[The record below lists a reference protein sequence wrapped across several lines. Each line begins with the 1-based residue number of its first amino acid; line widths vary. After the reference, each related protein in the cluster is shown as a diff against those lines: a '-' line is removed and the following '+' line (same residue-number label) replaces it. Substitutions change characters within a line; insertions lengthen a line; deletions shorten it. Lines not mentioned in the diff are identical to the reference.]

1 MPETSLLYC
10 AYKESVNLCNVNV
23 NSWYKTV
30 VFLSEKIGTTCNI
43 SLSRY
48 KNLSLSVFKQ
58 YLKKFI
64 RNNFLKYWSKR
75 QQEGKSNGKLTTYF
89 KIKDNFGIE
98 NYLFMKNFE
107 HIKIICNLLI
117 TLRIESGRYEIT
129 KDKDGYNGKKIPL
142 ERSNRICQLCRGNCV
157 EDETHFLI
165 DCP

>member
-1 MPETSLLYC
+1 MIFNKECKLIKCSFSVNDYKLECVKEYKYLGLFIGCKTSLLYC
-10 AYKESVNLCNVNV
+10 AYKESLNLCNINV

-30 VFLSEKIGTTCNI
+30 VFLSEMIGTNI

-48 KNLSLSVFKQ
+48 KKLSLPVFKQ

-64 RNNFLKYWSKR
+64 RNNFLQYWSKR

-107 HIKIICNLLI
+107 HRKIICNLLI
-117 TLRIESGRYEIT
+117 S
-129 KDKDGYNGKKIPL
+129 L
-142 ERSNRICQLCRGNCV
+142 ELKVADMR
-157 EDETHFLI
+157 
-165 DCP
+165 

>member
-10 AYKESVNLCNVNV
+10 AYKESVNLCNINV
-23 NSWYKTV
+23 SSWYKTV
-30 VFLSEKIGTTCNI
+30 VFLSEKIGT
-43 SLSRY
+43 RY

-64 RNNFLKYWSKR
+64 RNIFLQYWSKR

-107 HIKIICNLLI
+107 HRKIICKFRISAHN
-117 TLRIESGRYEIT
+117 LRIESGREI
-129 KDKDGYNGKKIPL
+129 
-142 ERSNRICQLCRGNCV
+142 
-157 EDETHFLI
+157 
-165 DCP
+165 